1 MRTIANAMFK
11 KSKDMP
17 LSVVILSVLGLLL
30 FLFLALSISLG
41 TRVLALNA
49 YLLLIQFGALILT
62 FVAAIQW
69 GFGLT
74 AVTRQIS
81 TPTWWFPTTLL
92 PMILAWLALA
102 IPEPISKILLLAA
115 GFAIAFLLDTI
126 SHSRGYAP
134 PWYKR
139 LRKFLTLG
147 VLVSLAVALFAT
159 QASLT

>member
-1 MRTIANAMFK
+1 MFK

-62 FVAAIQW
+62 FAAAIQW

-74 AVTRQIS
+74 AATRQIS

-147 VLVSLAVALFAT
+147 ILVSLAVALFAT

>member
-1 MRTIANAMFK
+1 MFK
-11 KSKDMP
+11 KPEGMP
-17 LSVVILSVLGLLL
+17 LSVVILSALGLLV

-41 TRVLALNA
+41 SRVLALNA
-49 YLLLIQFGALILT
+49 YLHLIQFGALILT

-69 GFGLT
+69 GFGLA
-74 AVTRQIS
+74 AVARQIP

-92 PMILAWLALA
+92 PMVLAWLALA
-102 IPEPISKILLLAA
+102 IPAPIWKILLLAT

-134 PWYKR
+134 PWYKGF
-139 LRKFLTLG
+139 RKLLTLG
-147 VLVSLAVALFAT
+147 VLAFLVVALFAT

>member
-1 MRTIANAMFK
+1 MFK
-11 KSKDMP
+11 KPEGMP
-17 LSVVILSVLGLLL
+17 LSVVILSALGLLV
-30 FLFLALSISLG
+30 FLFLALSILFGS
-41 TRVLALNA
+41 RALALYA
-49 YLLLIQFGALILT
+49 YLHLIQFGALILT

-74 AVTRQIS
+74 AAARQIS

-102 IPEPISKILLLAA
+102 IPDPIWKILLLAT
-115 GFAIAFLLDTI
+115 GFATAFLLDTT
-126 SHSRGYAP
+126 SHSRGYSP
-134 PWYKR
+134 PWYKG

-147 VLVSLAVALFAT
+147 VLASLMVALLAT

>member
-1 MRTIANAMFK
+1 MFK
-11 KSKDMP
+11 KPEDMP
-17 LSVVILSVLGLLL
+17 LSVLILSVLGLLV
-30 FLFLALSISLG
+30 FLFLTLSISLG
-41 TRVLALNA
+41 TRLLALNA
-49 YLLLIQFGALILT
+49 YLQLIQFGALILT

-74 AVTRQIS
+74 ANLRQMS

-102 IPEPISKILLLAA
+102 IPEPIWKLLLLAT
-115 GFAIAFLLDTI
+115 GFALAFLLDTF

-134 PWYKR
+134 PWYKG

-147 VLVSLAVALFAT
+147 VLASLMVALFAT

>member
-1 MRTIANAMFK
+1 MFQK
-11 KSKDMP
+11 PDDMP
-17 LSVVILSVLGLLL
+17 LSVVILSVLGLLV

-41 TRVLALNA
+41 TRALALNA
-49 YLLLIQFGALILT
+49 YIQLIQFSALILT

-74 AVTRQIS
+74 AAARQMS

-102 IPEPISKILLLAA
+102 IPGPIWKILLLAA

-134 PWYKR
+134 PWYKG

-147 VLVSLAVALFAT
+147 VLVSLIVALFAT
-159 QASLT
+159 HASLT

>member
-1 MRTIANAMFK
+1 
-11 KSKDMP
+11 MP
-17 LSVVILSVLGLLL
+17 LSVVILSALGLLV

-41 TRVLALNA
+41 SRVLALNA
-49 YLLLIQFGALILT
+49 YLHLIQFGALILT

-74 AVTRQIS
+74 ATARQMS
-81 TPTWWFPTTLL
+81 PPTWWFPTTLL

-102 IPEPISKILLLAA
+102 IPEPIWKLLLLAT

-134 PWYKR
+134 FWYKG

-147 VLVSLAVALFAT
+147 VLASLMVALLAT

>member
-1 MRTIANAMFK
+1 MFK
-11 KSKDMP
+11 KPEGMP
-17 LSVVILSVLGLLL
+17 LSVVILSALGLLV

-41 TRVLALNA
+41 SQVLALNA
-49 YLLLIQFGALILT
+49 YLHLIQFGALILT

-74 AVTRQIS
+74 AAARQIS

-102 IPEPISKILLLAA
+102 IPEPISKILLLAT

-134 PWYKR
+134 PWYKGF
-139 LRKFLTLG
+139 RKLLTLG
-147 VLVSLAVALFAT
+147 VLAFLMVALFAT

>member
-1 MRTIANAMFK
+1 MFK
-11 KSKDMP
+11 KPEGMP
-17 LSVVILSVLGLLL
+17 LSVVILSALGLLV

-49 YLLLIQFGALILT
+49 YLQLIQFGALILT

-74 AVTRQIS
+74 AAARQMS
-81 TPTWWFPTTLL
+81 TPAWWFPTTLL
-92 PMILAWLALA
+92 PMILAWLALT
-102 IPEPISKILLLAA
+102 IPEPIWKILLLAA

-134 PWYKR
+134 PWYKG

-147 VLVSLAVALFAT
+147 VLFSLIVALFAIW
-159 QASLT
+159 ASLT

>member
-1 MRTIANAMFK
+1 MCIRDRTRTIANAMFK
-11 KSKDMP
+11 KPKDMP
-17 LSVVILSVLGLLL
+17 LSVVILSALGLLL

-74 AVTRQIS
+74 AATRQIS
-81 TPTWWFPTTLL
+81 TPAWWFPTTLL

-115 GFAIAFLLDTI
+115 GFAIAFLLD
-126 SHSRGYAP
+126 
-134 PWYKR
+134 
-139 LRKFLTLG
+139 L
-147 VLVSLAVALFAT
+147 SLIHI
-159 QASLT
+159 

>member
-1 MRTIANAMFK
+1 MFK
-11 KSKDMP
+11 KPEGMP
-17 LSVVILSVLGLLL
+17 LSVVILSALGLLV

-41 TRVLALNA
+41 SQVLALNA
-49 YLLLIQFGALILT
+49 YLHLIQFGALILT

-74 AVTRQIS
+74 AAARQMS
-81 TPTWWFPTTLL
+81 PPTWWFPTTLL
-92 PMILAWLALA
+92 PMILAWLALT
-102 IPEPISKILLLAA
+102 IPEPIWKLLLLAT

-134 PWYKR
+134 PWYKG

-147 VLVSLAVALFAT
+147 VLASLMVALFAT

>member
-1 MRTIANAMFK
+1 MFK
-11 KSKDMP
+11 KPEDMP
-17 LSVVILSVLGLLL
+17 LSVLILSVLGLLV
-30 FLFLALSISLG
+30 FLFLTLSISLG
-41 TRVLALNA
+41 TRLLALNA
-49 YLLLIQFGALILT
+49 YLQLIQFGALILT

-74 AVTRQIS
+74 AAARQIS

-102 IPEPISKILLLAA
+102 IPAP
-115 GFAIAFLLDTI
+115 GFATAFLLDTT
-126 SHSRGYAP
+126 SHSRGYSP
-134 PWYKR
+134 PWYKG

-147 VLVSLAVALFAT
+147 VLASLMVALFAT

>member
-1 MRTIANAMFK
+1 
-11 KSKDMP
+11 MP
-17 LSVVILSVLGLLL
+17 LSVVILSALGLLV
-30 FLFLALSISLG
+30 FLFLTLSISLG
-41 TRVLALNA
+41 TRALALNA
-49 YLLLIQFGALILT
+49 YLQLIQFGALILT